1 MRELHPIAKETATR
15 TEKHR
20 IGDTLEIDSRVELV
34 STMEIFTQSNER
46 VAGRANA

>member
-15 TEKHR
+15 TEKR
-20 IGDTLEIDSRVELV
+20 NRGDTLEIDSRVALV
-34 STMEIFTQSNER
+34 STMEYLRNRIR